1 MFETIFGDIHRKN
14 PETYL
19 IGVWGRDGLE
29 LEKAAYL
36 PPSVNID
43 LLGAE
48 LADIL
53 AKLDHVEVTS
63 ADICIEYNLGQFKIF
78 VYSLNADYFLL
89 LVSSLNQITG
99 RLKFYLN
106 LKKND
111 ILSIL

>member
-1 MFETIFGDIHRKN
+1 MFETIFSDIHRRN

-29 LEKAAYL
+29 LEKATYL

-53 AKLDHVEVTS
+53 AKLDHLEVTS
-63 ADICIEYNLGQFKIF
+63 ADICIEYILGQFKIF
-78 VYSLNADYFLL
+78 VFSLNADYFLL
-89 LVSSLNQITG
+89 LVSSQNQITG
-99 RLKFYLN
+99 KLKFYLN

>member
-1 MFETIFGDIHRKN
+1 MFETIFSDIHRRN

-29 LEKAAYL
+29 LEKATYL
-36 PPSVNID
+36 PPSMNVD

-53 AKLDHVEVTS
+53 AKLDHLEVTS
-63 ADICIEYNLGQFKIF
+63 ADVCIEYNLGQFKIF
-78 VYSLNADYFLL
+78 VYSLNPEYFLL
-89 LVSSLNQITG
+89 LVSSQSQITG
-99 RLKFYLN
+99 KLKFYLN

-111 ILSIL
+111 ILSCL